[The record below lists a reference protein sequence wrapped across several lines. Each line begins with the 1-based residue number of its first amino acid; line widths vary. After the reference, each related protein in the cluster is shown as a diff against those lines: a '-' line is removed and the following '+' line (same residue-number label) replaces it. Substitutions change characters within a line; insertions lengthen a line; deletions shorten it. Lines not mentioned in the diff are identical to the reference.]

1 MNIGFGNIVN
11 ADKIIAMI
19 TPDSAP
25 AKRMIQKAKEESRL
39 IDATQ
44 GRRTRAV
51 IFTENDRV
59 ILSALLPDTLSGRL
73 KNRSDAEEEYIHES
87 TNWYM
92 NCCIRIFRFR
102 HRYDHEAPA
111 GEISAELCVVYLS
124 DDQ

>member
-59 ILSALLPDTLSGRL
+59 ILSALLPDTLSGRM
-73 KNRSDAEEEYIHES
+73 KKTDGTGTEEE
-87 TNWYM
+87 
-92 NCCIRIFRFR
+92 
-102 HRYDHEAPA
+102 
-111 GEISAELCVVYLS
+111 
-124 DDQ
+124 Q

>member
-11 ADKIIAMI
+11 AEKIIAMI

-51 IFTENDRV
+51 IFTEDDQV
-59 ILSALLPDTLSGRL
+59 VLSALLPETLSGRME
-73 KNRSDAEEEYIHES
+73 KAVPEE
-87 TNWYM
+87 
-92 NCCIRIFRFR
+92 
-102 HRYDHEAPA
+102 
-111 GEISAELCVVYLS
+111 
-124 DDQ
+124 

>member
-59 ILSALLPDTLSGRL
+59 ILSALLPDTLSGRM
-73 KNRSDAEEEYIHES
+73 KNRNDSTEEE
-87 TNWYM
+87 
-92 NCCIRIFRFR
+92 
-102 HRYDHEAPA
+102 
-111 GEISAELCVVYLS
+111 
-124 DDQ
+124 

>member
-59 ILSALLPDTLSGRL
+59 VLSALLPDTLSGRM
-73 KNRSDAEEEYIHES
+73 KNCENQPES
-87 TNWYM
+87 
-92 NCCIRIFRFR
+92 F
-102 HRYDHEAPA
+102 
-111 GEISAELCVVYLS
+111 SAETVKK
-124 DDQ
+124 

>member
-1 MNIGFGNIVN
+1 MNIGFGNIIN

-25 AKRMIQKAKEESRL
+25 AKRMVQKAKEESRL

-59 ILSALLPDTLSGRL
+59 ILSALLPDALSGRM
-73 KNRSDAEEEYIHES
+73 KNRSDTEEE
-87 TNWYM
+87 
-92 NCCIRIFRFR
+92 
-102 HRYDHEAPA
+102 
-111 GEISAELCVVYLS
+111 
-124 DDQ
+124 

>member
-25 AKRMIQKAKEESRL
+25 AKRMVQKAKEESRL

-59 ILSALLPDTLSGRL
+59 ILSALLPDTLSGRM
-73 KNRSDAEEEYIHES
+73 KNSGNCPEQAGVETRRSALH
-87 TNWYM
+87 
-92 NCCIRIFRFR
+92 
-102 HRYDHEAPA
+102 
-111 GEISAELCVVYLS
+111 S
-124 DDQ
+124 DQC

>member
-1 MNIGFGNIVN
+1 MNIGIGNIVN

-51 IFTENDRV
+51 IFTENYRV
-59 ILSALLPDTLSGRL
+59 ILSALLPDTLSGRM
-73 KNRSDAEEEYIHES
+73 KNPVNTEE
-87 TNWYM
+87 
-92 NCCIRIFRFR
+92 
-102 HRYDHEAPA
+102 
-111 GEISAELCVVYLS
+111 
-124 DDQ
+124 

>member
-59 ILSALLPDTLSGRL
+59 VLSALLPDTLSGRM
-73 KNRSDAEEEYIHES
+73 KNRSDTEEE
-87 TNWYM
+87 
-92 NCCIRIFRFR
+92 
-102 HRYDHEAPA
+102 
-111 GEISAELCVVYLS
+111 
-124 DDQ
+124 

>member
-1 MNIGFGNIVN
+1 MNIGFGNLVN
-11 ADKIIAMI
+11 ADKFVAMI

-25 AKRMIQKAKEESRL
+25 AKRMIQRAKEESRL

-73 KNRSDAEEEYIHES
+73 KNPATSEE
-87 TNWYM
+87 
-92 NCCIRIFRFR
+92 
-102 HRYDHEAPA
+102 
-111 GEISAELCVVYLS
+111 
-124 DDQ
+124 

>member
-25 AKRMIQKAKEESRL
+25 AKRMIQKAKEDSRL

-59 ILSALLPDTLSGRL
+59 VLSALLPDTLSGRM
-73 KNRSDAEEEYIHES
+73 KNRSDTEEE
-87 TNWYM
+87 
-92 NCCIRIFRFR
+92 
-102 HRYDHEAPA
+102 
-111 GEISAELCVVYLS
+111 
-124 DDQ
+124 

>member
-59 ILSALLPDTLSGRL
+59 VLSALLPDTLSGRM
-73 KNRSDAEEEYIHES
+73 KNPVNTEE
-87 TNWYM
+87 
-92 NCCIRIFRFR
+92 
-102 HRYDHEAPA
+102 
-111 GEISAELCVVYLS
+111 
-124 DDQ
+124 

>member
-1 MNIGFGNIVN
+1 MSNFMNIGFGNIVN

-25 AKRMIQKAKEESRL
+25 AKRMVQKAKEESRL

-59 ILSALLPDTLSGRL
+59 ILSALLPDTLSGRM
-73 KNRSDAEEEYIHES
+73 KKTDVMGTEEE
-87 TNWYM
+87 
-92 NCCIRIFRFR
+92 
-102 HRYDHEAPA
+102 
-111 GEISAELCVVYLS
+111 
-124 DDQ
+124 

>member
-25 AKRMIQKAKEESRL
+25 AKRMVQKAKEESRL

-59 ILSALLPDTLSGRL
+59 VLSALLPDTLSGRM
-73 KNRSDAEEEYIHES
+73 KNNENQVDAAHS
-87 TNWYM
+87 
-92 NCCIRIFRFR
+92 
-102 HRYDHEAPA
+102 EA
-111 GEISAELCVVYLS
+111 EKK
-124 DDQ
+124 